1 MPGPVRRC
9 AVLGSPIAHSL
20 SPVLHRAAYRT
31 HRLPWTYS
39 TRECTEEGLPALLG
53 SLDDSWRALSLTM
66 PLKRAVLPLLDEVS
80 ALGSA
85 LGAVNT
91 VLLDDDGVRRGHNT
105 DVVGVQAALAELPAS
120 RPRAPLLLGAGG
132 AAAAVLAA
140 LADSGVAEVRVAV
153 RTPGRADELSAVG
166 SRVGVGVIP
175 VGFHTVRAELDD
187 SDLVVAC
194 TPAGATDELAL
205 GGWPRG
211 LALFDLLYHPW
222 PTALVRAAVAAG
234 APVVGGLPMLVA
246 QAAEAFTLASGLP
259 APLAAMRADGEA
271 ALAAR

>member
-1 MPGPVRRC
+1 MAGDVRHC

-20 SPVLHRAAYRT
+20 SPVLHRAAYRA
-31 HRLPWTYS
+31 HSLPWTYS
-39 TRECTEEGLPALLG
+39 TLECTEAGLPALLG

-80 ALGSA
+80 ALATA

-91 VLLDDDGVRRGHNT
+91 VLLDGDGGRRGDNT
-105 DVVGVQAALAELPAS
+105 DVVGVQAALAELPAG
-120 RPRAPLLLGAGG
+120 PHHAPLLLGAGG

-140 LADSGVAEVRVAV
+140 LADGGVTEVRVAV

-166 SRVGVGVIP
+166 ARVGVGVIP
-175 VGFHTVRAELDD
+175 VGWHTVRAELDD

-194 TPAGATDELAL
+194 TPAGATDDLAD
-205 GGWPRG
+205 GGWPEG

-222 PTALVRAAVAAG
+222 PTTLVRAAVAAG
-234 APVVGGLPMLVA
+234 APVVGGLPMLVG
-246 QAAEAFTLASGLP
+246 QAAEAFTRYSGLP